1 MTTTKK
7 CFEKD
12 YKSVVE
18 MLQFGYGPH
27 LKAALWDCVVR
38 YLPSMVREGIEPGEP
53 ALDAH
58 WTLCELFERLMRDEY
73 GIDLYDPEPT
83 PSPSR
88 GEGSDDSQPVEELTI
103 DN

>member
-1 MTTTKK
+1 MKTTKK

-27 LKAALWDCVVR
+27 LKAALWDCIVR

-58 WTLCELFERLMRDEY
+58 WALCELFERLMRDEY
-73 GIDLYDPEPT
+73 GIDLYDPEAPR
-83 PSPSR
+83 PP
-88 GEGSDDSQPVEELTI
+88 EGGGSSQPVEELII
-103 DN
+103 DNC